1 MNSPAR
7 MCEAV
12 TCITCHSYLTRW
24 LHPAGISEAQSNVD
38 RLRQILES
46 VTSGVQEGRAEQQHQ
61 RQLALSRRQKPV
73 PYSPWLSQPFLKVC
87 SFLFVSLLR
96 LALQSPS
103 GQSAQRKHDLP
114 CAYLAHHN

>member
-1 MNSPAR
+1 MTICFR
-7 MCEAV
+7 
-12 TCITCHSYLTRW
+12 
-24 LHPAGISEAQSNVD
+24 PAGISVAQSNVD

-73 PYSPWLSQPFLKVC
+73 AYSPWLSQPFLKVC
-87 SFLFVSLLR
+87 SFLCVSLLP

-103 GQSAQRKHDLP
+103 GQIAQIKHDLP
-114 CAYLAHHN
+114 CMYLAHHK